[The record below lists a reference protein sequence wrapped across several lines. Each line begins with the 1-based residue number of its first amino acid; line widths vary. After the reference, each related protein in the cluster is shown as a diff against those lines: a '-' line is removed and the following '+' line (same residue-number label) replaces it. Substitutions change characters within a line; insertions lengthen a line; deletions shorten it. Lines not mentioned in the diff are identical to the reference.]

1 MRASTLSIGVVSAVY
16 FLTFAIAASQDPP
29 QTFTVTVKGADVQE
43 VQSPSATV
51 SGGPRTGFDTSRNL
65 WVVVDSGTLARVLP
79 TPVIYIPAT
88 SQFYANAQAHEN
100 KHVRQWQSG
109 LFSDL
114 LTVPGLMAVLLP
126 LTDPTHGGQ
135 GLATLLVL
143 GLILGKR

>member
-79 TPVIYIPAT
+79 TPVHLCSVLT
-88 SQFYANAQAHEN
+88 SAGGETGA
-100 KHVRQWQSG
+100 
-109 LFSDL
+109 FSDGR
-114 LTVPGLMAVLLP
+114 PW
-126 LTDPTHGGQ
+126 
-135 GLATLLVL
+135 
-143 GLILGKR
+143 